1 VRASLILKV
10 SEFID
15 FNSTAS
21 VYNLEKKM
29 MLFCKHFKHILLY
42 SVDPADSN
50 FMPLS

>member
-10 SEFID
+10 SDFIN

-29 MLFCKHFKHILLY
+29 MLFGKHFKHILL
-42 SVDPADSN
+42 
-50 FMPLS
+50 